1 MTRWTTG
8 ERTVNYLIERGK
20 LEELGDADLESAA
33 ATALEKGQQAPEDCG
48 GRTRRGRRRWRVL
61 RRLRRVPHGGGIVAR
76 PTGTARNRCEGSHVT
91 VEDTVSAQFADLV
104 PAFGKATFER
114 MRRTRHAAKYFDPS
128 SPPIDRADA
137 EWALDTSRLA
147 VAGTTEVITS
157 TPLDRFVE

>member
-33 ATALEKGQQAPEDCG
+33 ATALDRASK
-48 GRTRRGRRRWRVL
+48 
-61 RRLRRVPHGGGIVAR
+61 RLRTAAAGLDAGDIDGAYSAAYDAYRMAAESLLVRQGLRGTGG
-76 PTGTARNRCEGSHVT
+76 EGSHVT
-91 VEDTVSAQFADLV
+91 VEDAVSAQFADLV

-114 MRRTRHAAKYFDPS
+114 MRRTRHAAQYFDPS
-128 SPPIDRADA
+128 SPPIDHADA

-147 VAGTTEVITS
+147 VAGTTEVMAS